1 MDIWEID
8 KLQLFIMFIVPGFIS
23 IKIYDLIIPG
33 ERRDFS
39 QAIIEAIAY
48 SSINFALL
56 SWLIALINKDD
67 FPSAHPFWYIVVII
81 IALFV
86 FPILWP
92 ILFLKITEWK
102 PIASKIYHPI
112 QKPWDWYFR
121 KGEPCWVI
129 VHLKDGRK
137 IGGKYDGN
145 SFASS
150 SPAEEQIYLEEIWR
164 LDDKGVFIEPTERSK
179 GMIIFKE
186 EILSLE
192 FFKA

>member
-1 MDIWEID
+1 MNIWEID
-8 KLQLFIMFIVPGFIS
+8 KLQLFLMFVVPGFIS

-39 QAIIEAIAY
+39 KAIVEAIAY

-56 SWLIALINKDD
+56 SWLIALINSGD
-67 FPSAHPFWYIVVII
+67 FSSKHQIIYAILII
-81 IALFV
+81 IIMFG
-86 FPILWP
+86 FPVLWTV
-92 ILFLKITEWK
+92 LFLKITEWK

-137 IGGKYDGN
+137 IGGKYDEN

-150 SPAEEQIYLEEIWR
+150 FPAEEQIYLEEIWR
-164 LDDKGVFIEPTERSK
+164 LDKKGAFIEQTERSK

-186 EILSLE
+186 EILSVE